1 VVHKIAL
8 FRHFDPSTLRR
19 GLGRDKFLKDANGT
33 LIHMVFALDEIFRYK
48 LIAASRPE
56 TV

>member
-8 FRHFDPSTLRR
+8 FRHFDPSNLRR